1 MGFFPHEILQPF
13 SILVYSSQREYVTAK
28 MERTK
33 AEQDRLRKEE
43 ELQKLKEIALKEQQ
57 DLHEKRLHTLVD
69 DFIRMKA
76 LTILQKHFSAWI
88 NVVSERRLQ
97 MGRAAALADWKL
109 LFQ

>member
-1 MGFFPHEILQPF
+1 MC
-13 SILVYSSQREYVTAK
+13 SSQREYSAAK
-28 MERTK
+28 FERTK
-33 AEQDRLRKEE
+33 AEQERMRKEE

-57 DLHEKRLHTLVD
+57 NLQEKRLHTLVD

-76 LTILQKHFSAWI
+76 LTILQRHFSAWL

-97 MGRAAALADWKL
+97 MGRAAALSDWKL